1 MKNKADLGESPNFEL
16 IFQNHNMWN
25 LISGLN
31 QEVQFPT
38 NLTFK
43 DKIKKK
49 NKSKKLV
56 KS

>member
-31 QEVQFPT
+31 QEVQFPI